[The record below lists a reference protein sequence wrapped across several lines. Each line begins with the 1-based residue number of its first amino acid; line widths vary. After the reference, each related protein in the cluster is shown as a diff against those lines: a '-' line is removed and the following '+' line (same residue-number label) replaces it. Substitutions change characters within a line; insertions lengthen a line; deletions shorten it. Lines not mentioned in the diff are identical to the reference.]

1 MLKKSIINLVTKSSA
16 ININNNNKDREYHV
30 KKSIASY
37 LVENTYKINLD
48 DTARWRTVTLNETS
62 MHLLSNCS
70 GILIGPEP
78 LANRTITNPYRILS
92 AAHCTSAGGGGS
104 EFTRFKK
111 DFGPNTNN
119 YNLVQPIRIL
129 GDFPA
134 NTFHDIAVY
143 SFHSPN
149 YDYIEHIK
157 NIYVLENPEDIK
169 EHQPI
174 YKDGCILRLKNGE
187 YSFGTSN
194 DDGSVAT
201 GFFEIQILN
210 YDVRLNQLYDGSATD
225 TNLDGF
231 NIDLADPVNNR
242 IDYIRYIRN
251 TIKKQVFFMI
261 NNTVP
266 TVTIAT
272 PGDSGGPVF
281 IPFGND
287 KLALIG
293 MTSEG
298 GTSRN
303 KIKVCTV
310 APHIN
315 ELETRYGLKIKR
327 VRIDYEHNDLN
338 DDIRNPGR
346 IIICPENT
354 GTLANPDDLYREFN
368 RIK

>member
-1 MLKKSIINLVTKSSA
+1 MLKNSILNLVTKSSL
-16 ININNNNKDREYHV
+16 INNKDHEYNV
-30 KKSIASY
+30 KKCIAVY
-37 LVENTYKINLD
+37 LVLNTYKINLD

-62 MHLLSNCS
+62 VHLLSNCS

-78 LANRTITNPYRILS
+78 IPNRTIINPYKILS
-92 AAHCTSAGGGGS
+92 AAHCTNAGSGLH
-104 EFTRFKK
+104 EFTLFKK
-111 DFGPNTNN
+111 DFGPNQNN
-119 YNLVQPIRIL
+119 YNLIQPIRMV
-129 GDFPA
+129 GNFPV
-134 NTFHDIAVY
+134 NTFHDIAIY
-143 SFHSPN
+143 SFNSPN
-149 YDYIEHIK
+149 FDYIEHIK

-174 YKDGCILRLKNGE
+174 FKDGCILGLKYGE
-187 YSFGTSN
+187 YSFGTIN
-194 DDGSVAT
+194 DDGTGAT
-201 GFFEIQILN
+201 DYFQILIRD
-210 YDVRLNQLYDGSATD
+210 YDVRINQLYDGSTSD

-231 NIDLADPVNNR
+231 IIDLVDPNNNKL
-242 IDYIRYIRN
+242 DYIRYIRN
-251 TIKKQVFFMI
+251 TIKKQVFFME
-261 NNTVP
+261 NNSVP

-281 IPFGND
+281 IPFGDD

-327 VRIDYEHNDLN
+327 AKIDYEH
-338 DDIRNPGR
+338 DDIRCPGR
-346 IIICPENT
+346 IVICPENN
-354 GTLANPDDLYREFN
+354 GNAIQPDDLYREFN